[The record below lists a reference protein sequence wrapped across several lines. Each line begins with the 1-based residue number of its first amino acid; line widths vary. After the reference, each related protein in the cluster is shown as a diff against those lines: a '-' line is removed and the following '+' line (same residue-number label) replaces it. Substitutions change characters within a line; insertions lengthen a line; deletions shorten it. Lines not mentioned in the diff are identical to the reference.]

1 MIALLFEKS
10 TYVMMSFT
18 LLRLLVD
25 FGLVILIWM
34 VQLII
39 YPSFTAMTEE
49 SIKLWHPR
57 YTGLISLFVIPLMFG
72 QVGLHAQA
80 LLHQF
85 DWKTGLAALL
95 ILVCWASTFVKAVPL
110 HGQIDQLPNS
120 LPAREQLV
128 LANWPR
134 TICWSL
140 VFALSL
146 WQASSR

>member
-10 TYVMMSFT
+10 KYAMMSFT

-25 FGLVILIWM
+25 FGLVVLIWM

-57 YTGLISLFVIPLMFG
+57 YTGVISLFVIPLMFG
-72 QVGLHAQA
+72 QVGLYAQA
-80 LLHQF
+80 LLTEC

-95 ILVCWASTFVKAVPL
+95 IFVCWLSTFVKAVPL
-110 HGQIDQLPNS
+110 HGQIDQLPSS
-120 LPAREQLV
+120 LADREELV

-140 VFALSL
+140 VFVLSL
-146 WQASSR
+146 WEASSK